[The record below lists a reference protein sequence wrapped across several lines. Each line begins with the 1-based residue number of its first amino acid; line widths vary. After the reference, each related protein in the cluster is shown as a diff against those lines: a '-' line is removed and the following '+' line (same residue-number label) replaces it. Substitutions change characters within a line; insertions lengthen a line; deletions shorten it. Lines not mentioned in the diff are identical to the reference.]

1 MLSQWNN
8 SYRRCNLDPN
18 VRLSFPEWCKKIGKF
33 LTAGGLFKE
42 ENVEPSA
49 REKFDLLPSFWKG
62 MSEAERKIVMTIMST
77 NQFKYTATALQ
88 QLHKECTIAYGQMN
102 DLRVCVIIAQ
112 EHPESLA
119 FEPTLMSEEDVSND
133 IQAVADARDG
143 VASLDSGLD
152 MFQLHPKDE
161 DGKAKLSGNELF
173 DHIIKFRNRNEAAE
187 ARDGTFVRVQP
198 NDGLNVELHDDSL
211 ECIQPTASELRMG
224 AVMKDSIGVRAKR
237 KCAKRKL
244 NNIGTIVGHS
254 GVVNSEENRKRM
266 KDSLTLAAAMSE
278 INSMED
284 AEREEKAKEV
294 LRQHNEK
301 APAAARKLED
311 RGRNVGPLYQGEI
324 EALLFKVYNKDMS
337 GKGSSKLRKA
347 DYVKALEAEMQRSIE
362 KYEEYLAMLGVG
374 TNNVAVNNEVAGA
387 EEDDDDLMV
396 PVDDEEDGE
405 GENITED
412 EPPIPPLASPDGNAN
427 AVQSNA
433 PSRRSQRGAAV
444 NARSFLRGALGLE
457 RDPSN
462 DGGVTT

>member
-1 MLSQWNN
+1 M
-8 SYRRCNLDPN
+8 
-18 VRLSFPEWCKKIGKF
+18 
-33 LTAGGLFKE
+33 
-42 ENVEPSA
+42 
-49 REKFDLLPSFWKG
+49 
-62 MSEAERKIVMTIMST
+62 
-77 NQFKYTATALQ
+77 
-88 QLHKECTIAYGQMN
+88 
-102 DLRVCVIIAQ
+102 
-112 EHPESLA
+112 
-119 FEPTLMSEEDVSND
+119 
-133 IQAVADARDG
+133 
-143 VASLDSGLD
+143 
-152 MFQLHPKDE
+152 
-161 DGKAKLSGNELF
+161 
-173 DHIIKFRNRNEAAE
+173 
-187 ARDGTFVRVQP
+187 
-198 NDGLNVELHDDSL
+198 ELHDDSL

-224 AVMKDSIGVRAKR
+224 AVIVIKDSIGVRAKR

-387 EEDDDDLMV
+387 DVAVNNEVAGAEEDDDDLMV
-396 PVDDEEDGE
+396 PVDDEEDDDE